1 MASNYQQ
8 TIVLNVDKRQLKAA
22 FKELGLV
29 QKRIQKINQT
39 GLQLNR
45 VRSRTRNIR
54 GTGLNLGT
62 SENRQAPGRNPSARV
77 KQQTAALNKANKALN
92 EYVRSLSTAD
102 GAQRGFTGSANKMST
117 QVSALRDRLRGLA
130 RSNSEY
136 TSTLQAVQRGEQALF
151 QDRNKR
157 LGDES
162 RTLGSRGGA
171 KDLVPG
177 LLNATDITQSVDGL
191 NNYISRLET
200 LKNKVKLGSQ
210 EFRQLENRI
219 AEVNIQLNE
228 SQLLGQSSRLPTPP
242 KTSTG
247 SNASAEQR
255 RAIEEQIANT
265 AKRINASKLKA
276 VTKEKLL
283 NDLKRSGLELEKNQF
298 KVAKQI
304 NIETQRNL
312 VAQEKLQARRAR
324 IMSSTL
330 IGGGFPLLFGGGPLQ
345 AAAGALGGNIGERAT
360 PGGGFAGSIAAT
372 AAISKI
378 QEFVNASREVGN
390 ALKDANLGLEKLEQ
404 LGYKVDSATQ
414 KQVASLLEVGKVRE
428 AENLVNQKFAQ
439 IIGPQAVKNLQNLD
453 TEFDKLDQQISKLF
467 LRLSADLA
475 PIFTTVIDFTTKI
488 AVLLNALPLKSQLL
502 KTLL

>member
-54 GTGLNLGT
+54 GTGLNLST
-62 SENRQAPGRNPSARV
+62 SENRQAPKNPSARV
-77 KQQTAALNKANKALN
+77 KQQTAALNKANAELN
-92 EYVRSLSTAD
+92 KYVRTLSTAD

-200 LKNKVKLGSQ
+200 LKNKVNINSTEFEQLSQ
-210 EFRQLENRI
+210 NRI
-219 AEVNIQLNE
+219 AEVNE
-228 SQLLGQSSRLPTPP
+228 TR
-242 KTSTG
+242 K
-247 SNASAEQR
+247 
-255 RAIEEQIANT
+255 NT
-265 AKRINASKLKA
+265 I
-276 VTKEKLL
+276 
-283 NDLKRSGLELEKNQF
+283 
-298 KVAKQI
+298 
-304 NIETQRNL
+304 
-312 VAQEKLQARRAR
+312 
-324 IMSSTL
+324 
-330 IGGGFPLLFGGGPLQ
+330 
-345 AAAGALGGNIGERAT
+345 
-360 PGGGFAGSIAAT
+360 
-372 AAISKI
+372 
-378 QEFVNASREVGN
+378 
-390 ALKDANLGLEKLEQ
+390 
-404 LGYKVDSATQ
+404 
-414 KQVASLLEVGKVRE
+414 
-428 AENLVNQKFAQ
+428 
-439 IIGPQAVKNLQNLD
+439 
-453 TEFDKLDQQISKLF
+453 
-467 LRLSADLA
+467 
-475 PIFTTVIDFTTKI
+475 
-488 AVLLNALPLKSQLL
+488 
-502 KTLL
+502 